1 MRKIVIW
8 LSTILI
14 AITMLTVAPLT
25 YKAHALTEEEEAWI
39 NEARAALQEILADR
53 EVMAVVYLS
62 DKYSVR
68 EEASAASDVVVKIP
82 SGQTVLVRDVV
93 IDDNYQ
99 AWSFVSFTYKG
110 TYYQGYV
117 QRANLA
123 CSDERFLEWEM
134 NYGMNPGNTAMY
146 ALEDGEIVYADIE
159 SFPESY
165 RPALTALKEKYPNWI
180 FVPQNLELDWN
191 TVIANELLGGKSLV
205 EYTYPAYCKEG
216 LFDDGQWYYASK
228 EILELYM
235 DPRNSLHEDAI
246 FQFEQLTYNESYH
259 TERAI
264 ENFLQ
269 NTFMTSGPNGDQ
281 KAPGTVMTYAHIF
294 WAIGAEVGR
303 EISPFHL
310 AARVLQEQ
318 GTKGG
323 SSLISGTYPGYEG
336 YYNYFNVKASG
347 NTTDEVIING
357 LKYAK
362 AQNWNSAYFSILG
375 GANLLSRN
383 YIGVGQDTTY
393 LQKYNVAPDNP
404 KDLFG
409 HQYMQNIAAPTGE
422 AKFMKNLYAGA
433 NALNS
438 TFVFKIPVY
447 RNMPETACPMPT
459 SSTNVVLQVPEGYT
473 NTTVY
478 VEGVPYNTVSRNAR
492 QIATAADGNA
502 KSAVAFK
509 YNANGIPTG
518 MYVWTLEYKN
528 GAYTATPQPEL
539 ADLLTYHGFAI
550 RINGKSGI
558 RFITGISSD
567 VRAKLTNGG
576 VNGYTLK
583 EYGTLAMNKENLGEY
598 PMIKDGEKVASGIS
612 YGINKEGNKIDKI
625 LETVNGRYRY
635 ASVLVGLPAEHY
647 KTEFAFG
654 GYIVLE
660 KNGVQTTIYGPV
672 VAKSIYGIAQ
682 QLLDMGNYAVGSK
695 TDAFLRQLIADG
707 DAAVAEGDEVTGSD
721 VQQDDENTEND
732 VKQDVSGGNPSVED
746 TVSND

>member
-14 AITMLTVAPLT
+14 AVTMLTAAPLT
-25 YKAHALTEEEEAWI
+25 YQAYALTEEEKVWI
-39 NEARAALQEILADR
+39 NEARAALQEIIAQRDI
-53 EVMAVVYLS
+53 MAVVFLS

-68 EEASAASDVVVKIP
+68 EEASVNSDVIVKIP

-93 IDDNYQ
+93 IDDDYQ
-99 AWSFVSFTYKG
+99 AWSLVSFTYKG
-110 TYYQGYV
+110 TEYIGYV

-146 ALEDGEIVYADIE
+146 ALDGEEIVYADVE

-165 RPALTALKEKYPNWI
+165 QPALLALKEKYPNWI

-216 LFDDGQWYYASK
+216 AYDDGQWFYASK

-259 TERAI
+259 TEEAI
-264 ENFLQ
+264 ENFLK

-281 KAPGTVMTYAHIF
+281 NAPGTVMTYAKIF
-294 WAIGAEVGR
+294 WAIGAEEGR

-318 GTKGG
+318 GKNGG
-323 SSLISGTYPGYEG
+323 SALISGTYSGYEG

-347 NTTDEVIING
+347 TTTDEVIING

-362 AQNWNSAYFSILG
+362 EQNWNNAYYSILG
-375 GANLLSRN
+375 GANLLSKN

-404 KDLFG
+404 GDLFG

-433 NALNS
+433 NALDS
-438 TFVFKIPVY
+438 AFVFKIPVY
-447 RNMPETACPMPT
+447 QNMPEAACPMPT
-459 SSTNVVLQVPEGYT
+459 SSTNVVLQVPAGYT
-473 NTTVY
+473 NTTIY
-478 VEGVPYNTVSRNAR
+478 VEGVPYSTVSRNSR
-492 QIATAADGNA
+492 QIATVADGNA
-502 KSAVAFK
+502 KSAVAFQ
-509 YNANGIPTG
+509 YNANGVPTG
-518 MYVWTLEYKN
+518 MYVWTLEYIG

-550 RINGKSGI
+550 RITGKSGI
-558 RFITGISSD
+558 RFITGISSE
-567 VRAKLTNGG
+567 VRDKLTSTG

-583 EYGTLAMNKENLGEY
+583 EYGTLAMNKANLGSY
-598 PMIKDGEKVASGIS
+598 PMVKDGEKVVSGIS
-612 YGINKEGNKIDKI
+612 YGINKDGEKIDKI
-625 LETVNGRYRY
+625 LETVSGRHRY
-635 ASVLVGLPAEHY
+635 ASVLVGLPAEQY

-654 GYIVLE
+654 GYITLE
-660 KNGVQTTIYGPV
+660 KNGKTTTIYGPV
-672 VAKSIYGIAQ
+672 VAKSIYGIAR
-682 QLLDMGNYAVGSK
+682 QLVDMGNYEVGSK
-695 TDAFLRQLIADG
+695 TDLFLRQLIADG
-707 DAAVAEGDEVTGSD
+707 DAVANNQTTGS
-721 VQQDDENTEND
+721 
-732 VKQDVSGGNPSVED
+732 GED
-746 TVSND
+746 TASDN